1 MESSCNDGITIFK
14 VNKATGMLTEVGFQP
29 TDKHPRQFNIT
40 PNGELLLCASRD
52 NNTIQVFKINQN
64 TGALTNL
71 NKDIKVDKA
80 VCVQFSCY
88 NGARHRCWR
97 LSSY

>member
-1 MESSCNDGITIFK
+1 MR
-14 VNKATGMLTEVGFQP
+14 TEVGFQP

-52 NNTIQVFKINQN
+52 NNTIQVFRINQN

-80 VCVQFSCY
+80 VCVQFY
-88 NGARHRCWR
+88 PAIMVPDTGVGGFQVIERTVVK
-97 LSSY
+97 